1 MGSVASAQY
10 TLVSGTFHC
19 ALYPYTAQCT
29 VSLDC
34 TVHCIPGLHSALY
47 LWTAQCTVSLDCTV
61 HCIPG
66 LHCALYPWTA
76 LYSVHCI
83 PGLHCTLYTATQE
96 SVSRV
101 CTEPCVL

>member
-1 MGSVASAQY
+1 MGTVSYISVASAQY
-10 TLVSGTFHC
+10 TLFRFWNIP
-19 ALYPYTAQCT
+19 LCT
-29 VSLDC
+29 VSLHC
-34 TVHCIPGLHSALY
+34 TVHCISGLHCALY
-47 LWTAQCTVSLDCTV
+47 LWTALCTVSLDCTV

-101 CTEPCVL
+101 CTE